1 MAFLGTNRLSSITLF
16 LGLAMAF
23 GCGDAGSGG
32 DPRDLCESDFVGSPS
47 CFLPNFETE
56 MLRPLLVGCAGD
68 PEAGACHAAGT
79 QQSTMVLDVTDNGT
93 TVDAEI
99 ASLIGQNGL
108 GGALVDTACIDQ
120 SFLLRKLTSNPGGG
134 SRMPL
139 GESAWSNDEI
149 ECFRAYLT
157 DRFGDEPTE

>member
-1 MAFLGTNRLSSITLF
+1 MAFLGANRFSSLTWL
-16 LGLAMAF
+16 LGLALFCA
-23 GCGDAGSGG
+23 CGDAGTGG
-32 DPRDLCESDFVGSPS
+32 DPRDLCESDFVGSSS

-68 PEAGACHAAGT
+68 PDAGACHARGT
-79 QQSTMVLDVTDNGT
+79 QQSTMVLDVTDDGT
-93 TVDAEI
+93 AVDGAI

-108 GGALVDTACIDQ
+108 GGALVDPACIDQ

-139 GESAWSNDEI
+139 GQSAWSNDEI

-157 DRFGDEPTE
+157 DTFGEAPAE